1 MRRMLILSLALI
13 LTLAA
18 LPAWSSGTQ
27 AASPPFAEP
36 AKWIE
41 IDLAAEKLTAWQGNT
56 PVYSTLVS
64 TGLAAHPTPTGVFH
78 VDRKLRSDLMTGPGY
93 YLPNVPYVMYFYT
106 GGYAIHG
113 TYWHH
118 NFGHPMSHGCV
129 NLPTPAAEWMYNWAP
144 MGTTVWIH

>member
-1 MRRMLILSLALI
+1 MRNMLIFSLALI

-18 LPAWSSGTQ
+18 LPAWSSSAR
-27 AASPPFAEP
+27 AASPPFAQP

-41 IDLAAEKLTAWQGNT
+41 IDLATEKLTAWQGNT

-64 TGLAAHPTPTGVFH
+64 TGLAAHPTPKGVFN
-78 VDRKLRSDLMTGPGY
+78 VNRKLRYDLMTGPGY
-93 YLPNVPYVMYFYT
+93 NYPNVPYVMYFYT

-129 NLPTPAAEWMYNWAP
+129 NLPTPAAEWVYNWAP
-144 MGTTVWIH
+144 LGTTVWIH

>member
-1 MRRMLILSLALI
+1 MRNMLILSLALI

-18 LPAWSSGTQ
+18 LPAWSSSAQ
-27 AASPPFAEP
+27 AAFPPFAQP

-41 IDLAAEKLTAWQGNT
+41 IDLATEKLTAWQGNT

-64 TGLAAHPTPTGVFH
+64 TGLAAHPTPKGVFN
-78 VDRKLRSDLMTGPGY
+78 VNRKLRYDLMTGPGY
-93 YLPNVPYVMYFYT
+93 YYPNVPYVMYFYT

-129 NLPTPAAEWMYNWAP
+129 NLPTPAAEWVYNWAP
-144 MGTTVWIH
+144 LGTTVWIH

>member
-1 MRRMLILSLALI
+1 MRNMLIFSLALI

-18 LPAWSSGTQ
+18 LPAWSSSAQ
-27 AASPPFAEP
+27 AASPPFAPP

-41 IDLAAEKLTAWQGNT
+41 IDLATEKLTAWQGNT

-64 TGLAAHPTPTGVFH
+64 TGLATHPTPRGVFN
-78 VDRKLRSDLMTGPGY
+78 VNRKLRYDLMTGPGY
-93 YLPNVPYVMYFYT
+93 NYPNVPYVMYFYT

-113 TYWHH
+113 TYWHN

-129 NLPTPAAEWMYNWAP
+129 NLPTPAAEWIYNWAP
-144 MGTTVWIH
+144 LGTTVWIH